1 MTMNAVFT
9 PAYGPAS
16 VLELRSLPIP
26 ALGSREVLVRVEASA
41 ISAADL
47 RMRTGD
53 FGRLSLLG
61 RAFMGLFGPR
71 QPVQGRS
78 FAGVVTRVGADVER
92 FAVGDRVF
100 GSSLAGGAWAEYL
113 AVPEDGAVARRPEH
127 ITPAEAAASP
137 YGAGTAWTFLN
148 DLARVQR
155 GERVLVL
162 GGAGGVG
169 RFAIQVARHLG
180 AHVTAVGSGPSL
192 PLMRELG
199 ADEVLDYRETDF
211 SAVGATWDVVFD
223 TADASSFAHCQS
235 VLTEQGRYVSLYA
248 SLGLVLQTLRT
259 RWRRGPRALFG
270 VGTGNR
276 ERTERIAE
284 LLGRGAIRP
293 VVAAEL
299 PFERAAEAHRR
310 VEEGR
315 DGAVVIYPTAARRP
329 ATGTGAAVHS
339 GV

>member
-1 MTMNAVFT
+1 MMNAVFT

-16 VLELRSLPIP
+16 VLELRRLPIP
-26 ALGSREVLVRVEASA
+26 ALGPREVLVRVEASA
-41 ISAADL
+41 ITAGDL

-61 RAFMGLFGPR
+61 RALMGLFGPR
-71 QPVQGRS
+71 RPVQGRS
-78 FAGVVTRVGADVER
+78 FAGVVTRVGEDVDR
-92 FAVGDRVF
+92 FAIGDPVF
-100 GSSLAGGAWAEYL
+100 GSSLSGGAWAEYV
-113 AVPEDGAVARRPEH
+113 AVPEDGAVARRPDH
-127 ITPAEAAASP
+127 ITPAEAAAAP
-137 YGAGTAWTFLN
+137 YGAGTAWSFLN

-211 SAVGATWDVVFD
+211 TAVGATWDVVFD
-223 TADASSFAHCQS
+223 TADASSFAHSRS

-248 SLGLVLQTLRT
+248 SLGLILQMLRT
-259 RWRRGPRALFG
+259 RRRRGPRALFA
-270 VGTGNR
+270 VGTGSR
-276 ERTERIAE
+276 ERTERVAE
-284 LLGRGAIRP
+284 LLACGAIRS
-293 VVAAEL
+293 VVAAEF
-299 PFERAAEAHRR
+299 PFDRAADAHRHA
-310 VEEGR
+310 EAGS
-315 DGAVVIYPTAARRP
+315 DGAVVVYPAATRAPAVSLGRP
-329 ATGTGAAVHS
+329 LL
-339 GV
+339 